1 MEYTFNIKY
10 LGNFLLLIRDA
21 MNPSTEKKITW
32 ELSDNEESYRFWAVF
47 YSKTGKKQKAR

>member
-21 MNPSTEKKITW
+21 MNPLTEKKNY
-32 ELSDNEESYRFWAVF
+32 LESVWRAKLEILGCFLQWDW
-47 YSKTGKKQKAR
+47 